1 MASFEAE
8 TGRDRQKK
16 RENFSSF
23 GTDLPDP
30 SLRIPKGIAKKFK
43 QLKNIILTSFQAE
56 MGWQAEKERTKFFRS
71 KPFSPDLS

>member
-30 SLRIPKGIAKKFK
+30 SLRIPKEISKKFK
-43 QLKNIILTSFQAE
+43 QLKNIIQASFQVE
-56 MGWQAEKERTKFFRS
+56 MGWAGQKRENKI
-71 KPFSPDLS
+71 FSFETIFT